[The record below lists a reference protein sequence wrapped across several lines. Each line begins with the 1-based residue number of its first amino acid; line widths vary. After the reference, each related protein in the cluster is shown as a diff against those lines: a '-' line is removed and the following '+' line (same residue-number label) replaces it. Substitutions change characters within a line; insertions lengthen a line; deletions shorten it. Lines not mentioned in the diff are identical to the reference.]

1 MRVVVVGAGLLG
13 VSTAYFL
20 AKNGHRVTVLD
31 RATDAA
37 QETSYANGGILTP
50 SMADPWNAPGVWRLL
65 LKYLGKEDSPFLLRP
80 KAMPSL
86 VTWGLTFLWHSGVK
100 RFRANTSH
108 NVRLCS
114 YSMSVLGELERELS
128 LAYDQ
133 GPGGTIKIFRDKA
146 AFDAVLNMAAFLGE
160 FGVRYEIVDANGA
173 IEKEPAL
180 KPVAQDIAAGIFY
193 PDDGSGD
200 ARLFTLRLA
209 EAAKKLGVAFEF
221 GVTVEGAARQGREVR
236 SVRTSVGDYA
246 ADAVVIAAGSYS
258 GRVARAFG
266 GGVPVRPVKG
276 YSITTPLGGW
286 KGGPKIPV
294 IDDHFHAVVTPLGER
309 LRVGGTA
316 EFAGYDARLTPSRID
331 NLKRFVVALFPDYA
345 LFMKEGAI
353 EPWCGFR
360 PMSADGVPI
369 MGRGRLENVFFN
381 TGHGHL
387 GWTMAAGAG
396 RMVADLMSGRESAID
411 PQPYR
416 PLRF

>member
-20 AKNGHRVTVLD
+20 AKSGHQVTVLD

-37 QETSYANGGILTP
+37 RETSYANGGIVTP

-100 RFRANTSH
+100 RFRANTGH

-114 YSMSVLGELERELS
+114 YSADVMRGLERELP
-128 LAYDQ
+128 LAYDK
-133 GPGGTIKIFRDKA
+133 GPGGAIKTFRSMA
-146 AFDAVLNMAAFLGE
+146 AFDAVLKMAEFLAE
-160 FGVRYEIVDANGA
+160 FGIRYEIVNAAGA
-173 IEKEPAL
+173 VEKEPAL
-180 KPVAQDIAAGIFY
+180 GPVAQNIAAGIFY
-193 PDDGSGD
+193 PGDESGD
-200 ARLFTLRLA
+200 ARLFTQGLA

-221 GVTVEGAARQGREVR
+221 GVTVEGAARQGRRV
-236 SVRTSVGDYA
+236 SAVQTSVGEYA

-258 GRVARAFG
+258 DRVARAFG

-276 YSITTPLGGW
+276 YSITAPMGGW
-286 KGGPKIPV
+286 TRGPRIPV
-294 IDDHFHAVVTPLGER
+294 IDDHYHAVVTPLGER

-316 EFAGYDARLTPSRID
+316 EFAGYDARLTPTRID
-331 NLKRFVVALFPDYA
+331 NLKRFLVALYPEYA
-345 LFMKEGAI
+345 PFMDESQI
-353 EPWCGFR
+353 ESWCGFR

-369 MGRGRLENVFFN
+369 MGRSRLENVYFN

-396 RMVADLMSGRESAID
+396 RMVADLVSRRDPAID
-411 PQPYR
+411 PAPYR
-416 PLRF
+416 PSRF